1 MSDTILHLDALLFD
15 MDGTLVD
22 STAGVVGAWEL
33 FRQSYPTIDVQDILS
48 SSHGIRT
55 VDNLQKHCGI
65 DDPEILEEEAERFE
79 KAIVSTASEGGRPGI
94 VLLPGV
100 KPIMDEIASFCCLP
114 RPRWAICT
122 SATRAYA
129 TSALA
134 SAKVPIPDVF
144 IASEDVSRGKPYPDP
159 YLLGA
164 EKCGVRPE
172 NCVVFEDAPSGV
184 RSGRAAGCKT
194 IALLTTHTRQQLEE
208 AQPDFIIKDLSFVS
222 IKVTDANVIIMIKEN

>member
-65 DDPEILEEEAERFE
+65 DDPEILEQEAERFE

-100 KPIMDEIASFCCLP
+100 KPIMDEIASLRFFP
-114 RPRWAICT
+114 SPRWAICT

-134 SAKVPIPDVF
+134 SAKVPVPDAFV
-144 IASEDVSRGKPYPDP
+144 ASEDVSKGKPYPDP
-159 YLLGA
+159 YILGA
-164 EKCGVRPE
+164 EKCGVKPE
-172 NCVVFEDAPSGV
+172 NCVVFEDAPSGI

-194 IALLTTHTRQQLEE
+194 VALLTTHTRQQLEE
-208 AQPDFIIKDLSFVS
+208 AKPDFIVKDLSS
-222 IKVTDANVIIMIKEN
+222 IFIKATDTGVLVTIKEN